1 MSARCSVMFQ
11 PVTKFL
17 ASSIVSNDRHRDLLY
32 GSSGAGSVYAAG
44 QIEFVKF

>member
-1 MSARCSVMFQ
+1 MFQ

-17 ASSIVSNDRHRDLLY
+17 ASSIVSNDRDLLY
-32 GSSGAGSVYAAG
+32 GSCGAGSVYAAG